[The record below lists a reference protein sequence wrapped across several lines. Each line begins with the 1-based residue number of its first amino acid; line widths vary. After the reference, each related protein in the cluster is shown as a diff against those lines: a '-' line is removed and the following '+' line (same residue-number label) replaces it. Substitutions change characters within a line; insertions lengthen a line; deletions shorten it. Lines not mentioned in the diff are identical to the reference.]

1 MGILNNCFLKR
12 TIYYLTQMTLCNQT
26 PFHMKA
32 YSLAILLTCFFATIS
47 GESTA
52 QTVLTGRVFDADSNA
67 PLAGANVSVKN
78 SSRGTTTNL
87 NGNFSLEVEAL
98 PVTLVASFV
107 GYEPQELDV
116 STNTPLTF
124 SLVPGIEL
132 EDLVVVGS
140 RFAPRTVITSPV
152 PIDNIKAAELMSTG
166 QYTFDKMLTYAVP
179 AFNSSQQTISD
190 ATAHFDPADLRG
202 LGPSRTLVLVNG
214 KRKSY
219 SALVYINDT
228 PGKGE
233 VGVDMKSIPA
243 AAIERIEVLR
253 DGASAQYGSDAIAGV
268 INVVLKD
275 DYDATEVN
283 AFTGVTSEGDG
294 FTIGYSVNT
303 GFQLGNRGYVNL
315 THSFSDQEET
325 NRPGEPCLNTS
336 DLATCDGL
344 FGGLLGLV
352 DTPEEEEWLRQNPD
366 LGMRVGQPNMT
377 SGDVFYNGAIAL
389 TDDIEFYSFGGLT
402 FREGLSYALYRTP
415 YWVSDPNFIHHD
427 PGQPDNG
434 FQPTFETSIL
444 DNSLSMGFRGL
455 VNQWDFDLS
464 LIQGGN
470 TVDYIVDSSLNT
482 DLGAQSPTR
491 FNAGGYEFSNN
502 VINLDMSRR
511 FDNVRVAF
519 GSEFRTENFV
529 GNAGE
534 EASYI
539 GSGVQ
544 SFPGLQPQN
553 EVDENRNNIGVYGD
567 IGIDVDSDFFIGGA
581 LRFENYSDFG
591 NTANW
596 KINGR
601 YKFSE
606 DRAVLRASASTGFR
620 APALHQI
627 YLSIIQ
633 TLVSGGTVSNQ
644 GTFNN
649 ESPVLRALRVPELKE
664 EESFN
669 FTAGAAFRPIDGL
682 YLSLDFYQVD
692 VDDRIVYSSSISS
705 GDPATVVG
713 QIQNQFAITSLKF
726 FANAVNTT
734 TRGVDIVAN
743 YEYDTAA
750 GTVGINLAANFN
762 DTEIDGQIA
771 TPDPIAD
778 ANVELFDRKEQS
790 RLLSARPSDKV
801 LLGFSFENG
810 PLRATLNN
818 TRFGTVTWQ
827 HATDPTLD
835 QEFGARIVTDLNV
848 SYQLSNRVR
857 IGASVNNL
865 LNVFPEEIEA
875 GSDILTDLGG
885 RFRYPWEVNQFG
897 FNGTTLTGNVNVRF

>member
-1 MGILNNCFLKR
+1 MKTQFFSFVLCCLVVFTSGTALGQSTLNG
-12 TIYYLTQMTLCNQT
+12 T
-26 PFHMKA
+26 
-32 YSLAILLTCFFATIS
+32 
-47 GESTA
+47 
-52 QTVLTGRVFDADSNA
+52 VFDAESNQ
-67 PLAGANVSVKN
+67 PLAGANVSIQGTAQ
-78 SSRGTTTNL
+78 GTTTNL
-87 NGNFSLEVEAL
+87 SGQFSLQVRAL

-107 GYEPQELDV
+107 GYESQELSV
-116 STNTPLTF
+116 SSATSPITF
-124 SLVPGIEL
+124 SLTPGLEL
-132 EDLVVVGS
+132 DDLVVVGS

-152 PIDNIKAAELMSTG
+152 PIDNIKAADLMSTG
-166 QYTFDKMLTYAVP
+166 QFTFDKMLSYSVP

-243 AAIERIEVLR
+243 AAIERVEVLR

-268 INVVLKD
+268 INIVLKD
-275 DYDATEVN
+275 EVDATEVN
-283 AFTGVTSEGDG
+283 AFSGVTTEGDG

-303 GFQLGNRGYVNL
+303 GFELGDRGYINL

-325 NRPGEPCLNTS
+325 NRPGEPCAGS
-336 DLATCDGL
+336 ADLATCDGL

-352 DTPEEEEWLRQNPD
+352 DTAEEEAWLRSNPD

-377 SGDVFYNGAIAL
+377 SGDVFYNGGIAL
-389 TDDIEFYSFGGLT
+389 SDNIEFYSFGGLT

-415 YWVSDPNFIHHD
+415 YWVPDPNFIHHD

-444 DNSLSMGFRGL
+444 DNSLAFGFRGL
-455 VNQWDFDLS
+455 VDQWDFDLS
-464 LIQGGN
+464 LIRGEN
-470 TVDYIVDSSLNT
+470 TVDYLVDSSLNT

-511 FDNVRVAF
+511 FGNARIAF
-519 GSEFRTENFV
+519 GSEFRTENFIA
-529 GNAGE
+529 NAGE
-534 EASYI
+534 EASYV
-539 GSGVQ
+539 GSGAQ

-553 EVDENRNNIGVYGD
+553 EVDEVRNNIGVYGD
-567 IGIDVDSDFFIGGA
+567 VGIDVDPDFFIGGA
-581 LRFENYSDFG
+581 LRLENYSDFG
-591 NTANW
+591 NTVNW

-601 YKFSE
+601 YKFAE

-682 YLSLDFYQVD
+682 YLSLDFYQVN

-705 GDPATVVG
+705 SDASTVVG
-713 QIQNQFAITSLKF
+713 QIQEQFSITSLKF
-726 FANAVNTT
+726 FTNAVNTK

-743 YEYDTAA
+743 YEYETVQ

-762 DTEIDGQIA
+762 DTEIEGQIA
-771 TPDPIAD
+771 TPDPISA

-790 RLLSARPSDKV
+790 RLLSARPGDKV
-801 LLGFSFENG
+801 LLGLTFERG
-810 PLRATLNN
+810 PLRAALNN

-827 HATDPTLD
+827 HATDESLD
-835 QEFGARIVTDLNV
+835 QEFDARLVTDLNV
-848 SYQLSNRVR
+848 SYQVTDRVR
-857 IGASVNNL
+857 LGVGVNNL
-865 LNVFPEEIEA
+865 FNVFPEEIDA
-875 GSDILTDLGG
+875 GSDILTNLGG

-897 FNGTTLTGNVNVRF
+897 FNGTTVTGNINVRF